1 MVKLT
6 SDMIEKI
13 KATKVMPFATSSAD
27 GEPNVVP
34 IGVLYVEDP
43 ETLWIGNQFMK
54 MSEKNLRENP
64 RACIYIWGSETKG
77 CLKIKGDV
85 TLANDGPDF
94 EDMKKRV
101 KEDRDLVCN
110 QLIIMKVTGV
120 FDCKSGPDA
129 GNRLI

>member
-6 SDMIEKI
+6 SEMIEMI
-13 KATKVMPFATSSAD
+13 KATRVMPLATASAD

-34 IGVLYVEDP
+34 IGVLYVIAP

-54 MSEKNLRENP
+54 ATEKNLKENP
-64 RACIYIWGSETKG
+64 RACIYLWSPETKG

-85 TLANDGPDF
+85 TLLDSGADY

-101 KEDRDLVCN
+101 MESKKLVCN
-110 QLIIMKVTGV
+110 QLIVMKVTGV
-120 FDCKSGPDA
+120 FDCKSGPKA
-129 GNRLI
+129 GDQLL

>member
-6 SDMIEKI
+6 SEMIEMI
-13 KATKVMPFATSSAD
+13 KATRVMPLATASAD

-34 IGVLYVEDP
+34 IGVLYVIDP

-54 MSEKNLRENP
+54 ATEKNLKENP
-64 RACIYIWGSETKG
+64 RACIYLWSPETKS

-85 TLANDGPDF
+85 TLLDSGADY

-101 KEDRDLVCN
+101 MESKKLVCN
-110 QLIIMKVTGV
+110 QLIVMKVTGV
-120 FDCKSGPDA
+120 FDCKSGPKA
-129 GNRLI
+129 GDQLL

>member
-6 SDMIEKI
+6 SEMIEMI
-13 KATKVMPFATSSAD
+13 KATRVMPLATASAD

-34 IGVLYVEDP
+34 IGVLYVIDP

-54 MSEKNLRENP
+54 ATEKNLKENP
-64 RACIYIWGSETKG
+64 RACIYLWSPETKG

-85 TLANDGPDF
+85 TLLDSGAEY

-101 KEDRDLVCN
+101 MESKKLVCK
-110 QLIIMKVTGV
+110 QLIVMKVTGV
-120 FDCKSGPDA
+120 FDCKSGPKA
-129 GNRLI
+129 GDQLL

>member
-6 SDMIEKI
+6 SEMIEMI
-13 KATKVMPFATSSAD
+13 KATRVMPLATASAD

-34 IGVLYVEDP
+34 IGVLYVIDP

-54 MSEKNLRENP
+54 ATEKNLKENP
-64 RACIYIWGSETKG
+64 RACIYLWSPETKG

-85 TLANDGPDF
+85 TLLDSGADY

-101 KEDRDLVCN
+101 MESKKLVCN
-110 QLIIMKVTGV
+110 QLIVMKVTGV
-120 FDCKSGPDA
+120 FDCKSGPKA
-129 GNRLI
+129 GDQLL

>member
-6 SDMIEKI
+6 SEMIEMI
-13 KATKVMPFATSSAD
+13 KATRVMPLATASAD

-34 IGVLYVEDP
+34 IGVLYVIDP

-54 MSEKNLRENP
+54 ATEKNLKENP
-64 RACIYIWGSETKG
+64 RACIYLWGPETKG

-85 TLANDGPDF
+85 TLVNDGPDY

-101 KEDRDLVCN
+101 MESKKLVCN
-110 QLIIMKVTGV
+110 QLIVMKVTGV
-120 FDCKSGPDA
+120 FDCKSGPKA
-129 GNRLI
+129 GDQLL